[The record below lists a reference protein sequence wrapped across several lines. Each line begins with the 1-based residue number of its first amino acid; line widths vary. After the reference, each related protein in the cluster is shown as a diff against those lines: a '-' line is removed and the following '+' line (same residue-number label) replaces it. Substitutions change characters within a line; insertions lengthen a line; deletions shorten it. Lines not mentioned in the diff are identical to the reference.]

1 MLCVHSSVF
10 HAMPV
15 KLPRLS
21 LRDLFFVALPGLLL
35 VALAFW
41 AAAQFIKPAP
51 PHSVV
56 ISSGGESDAYQRFAL
71 QYKEFLQRY
80 DIEVVIRPSAGS
92 MANLARLRDPGSGVM
107 AAFVQGG
114 TARVETEDR
123 IESLGDFYY
132 EPLWVFYRAESA
144 DFAPLDRIVQLKGM
158 RIAIGIDGSGTQ
170 HLAREVLSASGVDE
184 TNTRLIKEGG
194 MDLPERL
201 RQGRLDAVLAVGPT
215 QSSLVWSLLYTPG
228 VRLMNLVHADAYSRR
243 LAHLDRLVLPRGAI
257 DLVRDI
263 PPRDVNLL
271 SPVTTLMVR
280 RDIHPALADL
290 LMQAATE
297 VHGGP
302 GVFQRPGEF
311 PRVGHREFPLS
322 DEAERYYKSGK
333 PFLQKYLPFWAA
345 TLADRLM
352 VMLLP
357 LVAVLFPLVR
367 FAPSIYGWRVRSRIY
382 RRYGELKFLEA
393 ELDES
398 PQRHSRADWLA
409 KLDVIAADVNRM
421 PTPLAFADMLY
432 TLRAHIEL
440 VRASVARAALER

>member
-1 MLCVHSSVF
+1 
-10 HAMPV
+10 MPV

-35 VALAFW
+35 TALAFW
-41 AAAQFIKPAP
+41 AAAHFIKPAP

-71 QYKEFLQRY
+71 QYKEFLKRY
-80 DIEVVIRPSAGS
+80 DIDVVIRPSAGS
-92 MANLARLRDPGSGVM
+92 MENLARLRDPGSGVI

-114 TARVETEDR
+114 TARFEAQNHLV
-123 IESLGDFYY
+123 SLGDFYY

-144 DFAPLDRIVQLKGM
+144 DFAPLDRIVQLKG
-158 RIAIGIDGSGTQ
+158 RPIAIGIDGSGTQ
-170 HLAREVLSASGVDE
+170 HLAREVLSASGIDE

-201 RQGRLDAVLAVGPT
+201 RQGKLDAVLVVGPT

-228 VRLMNLVHADAYSRR
+228 VRLMNLAHADAYSRR
-243 LAHLDRLVLPRGAI
+243 LTHLDRLVLARGAI

-280 RDIHPALADL
+280 QDIHPALVDL

-322 DEAERYYKSGK
+322 DEAERYYQSGK

-357 LVAVLFPLVR
+357 LVAVLFPLIR

-393 ELDES
+393 ELEES
-398 PQRHSRADWLA
+398 PQSHSRADWLA
-409 KLDVIAADVNRM
+409 KLDAIAADVNRM

-440 VRASVARAALER
+440 VRASVVRAPLEK